1 MTEVVES
8 SFHAMGSDV
17 HVIVVDGPSSLL
29 DTARD
34 RIEHLEARWSRFRP
48 DSEVGRL
55 NASAGEALTVSDDTV
70 ALVTRAIDAW
80 RFTGG
85 SFDVTVLGPML
96 RAGYDRSF
104 EDVRIGA
111 MSRPNSLIVG
121 CTNIEVDGN
130 HITIPAGTGID
141 PGGIGKG
148 LAADL
153 VVDDIIAAGAAGVC
167 VNMGGDARM
176 RGIGPDGAG
185 WTIAVE
191 HPWLTGALVHLGI
204 SDGAIATSTT
214 LKRRW
219 TVDGVARHHLIDP
232 ATGEPSTTDLN
243 LVTVIAGNA
252 WAAEV
257 LAKAVLIRGSARPFD
272 LIDGSGAQALVVR
285 SDGAVVVSSGF
296 VGFCNGV
303 TPPAFVRPEL

>member
-1 MTEVVES
+1 MTDVVES
-8 SFHAMGSDV
+8 SFHAMGSEV

-29 DTARD
+29 DAARE
-34 RIEHLEARWSRFRP
+34 RIEQLEARWSRFRP
-48 DSEVGRL
+48 DSEISEL
-55 NASAGEALTVSDDTV
+55 NARAGEPVRVSGDTV

-85 SFDVTVLGPML
+85 SFDPTVLGPML

-104 EDVRIGA
+104 EEISSVA
-111 MSRPNSLIVG
+111 VASPSVLVVA
-121 CTNIEVDGN
+121 CTDIEVVGN
-130 HITIPAGTGID
+130 IITLPIGTGFD

-148 LAADL
+148 LTADL
-153 VVDDIIAAGAAGVC
+153 VAEALVASGAAGVC
-167 VNMGGDARM
+167 VNMGGDVRVM
-176 RGIGPDGAG
+176 GVGPDGTG

-191 HPWLTGALVHLGI
+191 HPWSTEPLVHVGI
-204 SDGAIATSTT
+204 ANGAIATSTT

-232 ATGEPSTTDLN
+232 ATGEPSDTDLD

-257 LAKAVLIRGSARPFD
+257 LAKAVLIRGSAHPFD
-272 LIDGSGAQALVVR
+272 LVEGSGAQALVVR
-285 SDGAVVVSSGF
+285 SDGAVVVSAGF
-296 VGFCNGV
+296 SGFCNGV

>member
-1 MTEVVES
+1 MTDVVES
-8 SFHAMGSDV
+8 SFHAMGSEV

-29 DTARD
+29 DAAR
-34 RIEHLEARWSRFRP
+34 EHTEQLEARWSRFRP
-48 DSEVGRL
+48 TSEISEL
-55 NASAGEALTVSDDTV
+55 NARAGEPVRVSADTV

-85 SFDVTVLGPML
+85 SFDPTVLGPML

-104 EDVRIGA
+104 EEISSVTVA
-111 MSRPNSLIVG
+111 PPSLLVVA
-121 CTNIEVDGN
+121 CTDIEVVGN
-130 HITIPAGTGID
+130 IITLPIGTGFD

-153 VVDDIIAAGAAGVC
+153 VAEALVAAGAAGVC
-167 VNMGGDARM
+167 VNMGGDVRVM
-176 RGIGPDGAG
+176 GVGPDGAG

-191 HPWLTGALVHLGI
+191 HPWSAEPLVHVGI
-204 SDGAIATSTT
+204 ANGAIATSTT

-219 TVDGVARHHLIDP
+219 TVDGVARHHIIDP
-232 ATGEPSTTDLN
+232 ATGEPSDTDLD

-257 LAKAVLIRGSARPFD
+257 LAKAVLIRGSAHPFD
-272 LIDGSGAQALVVR
+272 LVEGSGAQALVVR
-285 SDGAVVVSSGF
+285 SDGAVVVSAGF
-296 VGFCNGV
+296 SGFCNGV

>member
-1 MTEVVES
+1 
-8 SFHAMGSDV
+8 
-17 HVIVVDGPSSLL
+17 L
-29 DTARD
+29 
-34 RIEHLEARWSRFRP
+34 
-48 DSEVGRL
+48 
-55 NASAGEALTVSDDTV
+55 VSDDTV

-85 SFDVTVLGPML
+85 SFDATVLGSML

-104 EDVRIGA
+104 EQVRA
-111 MSRPNSLIVG
+111 AAVSRPNSLILA
-121 CTNIEVDGN
+121 CTDIEVDGN
-130 HITIPAGTGID
+130 HITVPLGAGID

-148 LAADL
+148 LAADF
-153 VVDDIIAAGAAGVC
+153 VADDVIAAGAGGVC
-167 VNMGGDARM
+167 VNMGGDVRV

-191 HPWLTGALVHLGI
+191 HPWSADPLVHVGI

-232 ATGEPSTTDLN
+232 ATGEPSATDLD

-257 LAKAVLIRGSARPFD
+257 LAKAVLIRGSAHPFD

-285 SDGAVVVSSGF
+285 NDGAVVVSTGF

>member
-17 HVIVVDGPSSLL
+17 HVIVVGGRSSLL
-29 DTARD
+29 DGARE
-34 RIEHLEARWSRFRP
+34 RIEQLEARWSRFRA
-48 DSEVGRL
+48 DSEISEL
-55 NASAGEALTVSDDTV
+55 NASAGEPVMVSDDTV

-85 SFDVTVLGPML
+85 SFDPTVLGPML

-104 EDVRIGA
+104 EEIRSVAVTRA
-111 MSRPNSLIVG
+111 SSLVVA
-121 CTNIEVDGN
+121 CTDIEVVGN
-130 HITIPAGTGID
+130 IVTLPTGTGFD

-153 VVDDIIAAGAAGVC
+153 VADELRSQGAAGVC
-167 VNMGGDARM
+167 VNMGGDVRVM
-176 RGIGPDGAG
+176 GTGPDGAG
-185 WTIAVE
+185 WTVAVE
-191 HPWLTGALVHLGI
+191 HPWSVEPLVHVGI
-204 SDGAIATSTT
+204 ADGAIATSTT

-232 ATGEPSTTDLN
+232 ATGEPSVTDLD

-257 LAKAVLIRGSARPFD
+257 LAKAVLIRGSAHPFD
-272 LIDGSGAQALVVR
+272 LVEGSGAQALVVR
-285 SDGAVVVSSGF
+285 SDGAVVVSAGF
-296 VGFCNGV
+296 AGFCNGV
-303 TPPAFVRPEL
+303 TPPAFVRPEV

>member
-8 SFHAMGSDV
+8 SFPAMGSDV
-17 HVIVVDGPSSLL
+17 HVVVVDGPASLL
-29 DTARD
+29 DTARR
-34 RIEHLEARWSRFRP
+34 RIEQLEARWSRFRP
-48 DSEVGRL
+48 DSEISRL
-55 NASAGEALTVSDDTV
+55 NERAGEAIAVSDDTI

-85 SFDVTVLGPML
+85 AFDATVLGSML

-104 EDVRIGA
+104 EEIRTGAVARISPLVVA
-111 MSRPNSLIVG
+111 V
-121 CTNIEVDGN
+121 TDIEVVGN
-130 HITIPAGTGID
+130 TVTVPVGVGID

-153 VVDDIIAAGAAGVC
+153 VADELSAAGAAGVC
-167 VNMGGDARM
+167 VNMGGDVRVMGA
-176 RGIGPDGAG
+176 GPDGAG

-191 HPWLTGALVHLGI
+191 HPWSAEPLVHVGI
-204 SDGAIATSTT
+204 ANGAIATSTT

-219 TVDGVARHHLIDP
+219 MLDGVQRHHLIDP
-232 ATGEPSTTDLN
+232 STGEPSTADLD
-243 LVTVIAGNA
+243 LVAVIAGNA

-257 LAKAVLIRGSARPFD
+257 LAKAVLIRGSAHPFD

>member
-1 MTEVVES
+1 MTEVVEA

-17 HVIVVDGPSSLL
+17 HVIVVDGAASLL
-29 DTARD
+29 DLARA
-34 RIEHLEARWSRFRP
+34 RIEQLESRWSRFRP
-48 DSEVGRL
+48 DSEISAL
-55 NASAGEALTVSDDTV
+55 NERAGEAVLVSDDTV

-85 SFDVTVLGPML
+85 SFDATVLGSML

-104 EDVRIGA
+104 EHVRVA
-111 MSRPNSLIVG
+111 AVARPNSLILG
-121 CTNIEVDGN
+121 CTDIEVDGN
-130 HITIPAGTGID
+130 HVTVPAGTGID

-153 VVDDIIAAGAAGVC
+153 VADDVIAAGAAGVC
-167 VNMGGDARM
+167 VNMGGDVRV

-191 HPWLTGALVHLGI
+191 HPWSADPLVHVGI

-232 ATGEPSTTDLN
+232 ATGEPSTTDLD

-257 LAKAVLIRGSARPFD
+257 LAKAVLIRGSAHPFD
-272 LIDGSGAQALVVR
+272 LIDGSGARALVVR
-285 SDGAVVVSSGF
+285 NDGAVVVSAGF